1 MQKLITYIIISLSL
15 VLAQSPQL
23 VAQGTSP
30 VEVNFIIV
38 NFNQAPTILSVNAA
52 PLKYNKDFAL
62 SMQIDDANISLF
74 THGYPVFEGGVAN
87 GTTYPG
93 FSYSDGCGNSHN
105 FKMSA
110 SVYVFNGNSENGPD
124 IHVDNSSGQL
134 SWEQM
139 DTIYN
144 HQWGILNHGV
154 NSNANTNPLFIDYS
168 ISRNKSYIR
177 RQLYN
182 TTEGGVTTDI
192 FVNPNGSSNWTIPAF
207 NLGNI
212 GALNQN
218 TPSPIGDNGGNVNNP
233 AVDWTQPQ
241 NLYRKIAE
249 STNVTS
255 LADDLANSSI
265 NGANYWCPIF
275 THTLT
280 NDYSF
285 SSFTSDFNYIANTYG
300 INGLDNIL
308 MTTDEE
314 IQDYLIVRD
323 ATVVNYVING
333 TSMLITY
340 SGEVPDNLL
349 YYSSSIVIN
358 SDATISNIII
368 DGTNDYTYTGVGNTN
383 ALINVNWDG
392 KYVLPPENFA
402 DSMVTIAATT
412 QTQYNSWIAMDYVIT
427 LTNGNHKD
435 SLREVLCNI
444 PNMTYDDGFCNCE
457 INIQPSDT
465 TINFGDCI
473 DLQGAIGD
481 YTYEWFIGD
490 SLVGIT
496 QDFYTCPIDTT
507 KYNHIATNPYGC
519 PSKDSILVN
528 INFLSF
534 DLGSDTTI
542 CEGNCVTITGPPD
555 MFEYNWFV
563 ADTLFDTVQIISPC
577 PIDTTQYTLWVQDTL
592 GGTAIDSISINVL
605 PTPVIDIQPSDTTIN
620 YGTCIDL
627 FGAVGDYTY
636 EWFVGDS
643 LVDITQDIYTCPIDT
658 TQYNHIATNVFGCA
672 AEDSIMVN
680 IKFLSFNLGDD
691 TTICEGNCVTITG
704 PPDMF
709 EYNWFVADTLFD
721 TVQIIT
727 PCPIDTTQ
735 YTLWVED
742 TLGGTAIDSISINV
756 LPTPVIDIQPS
767 DTTINYAACIE
778 LYGAVGDYTYEWFV
792 GDSLVDITQ
801 DIYTCPIDTT
811 QYNHIATN
819 VFGCAAEDSIMVNI
833 KFLSFD
839 LGPNQTICENSCI
852 TIDGPPNMIE
862 YSWFIADTL
871 FDTVQIINPCPIDTT
886 QYTLWV
892 LNEYGETASDSITIS
907 IKPVP
912 MVDFEDDSLYVN
924 LGNDILL
931 TVNSS
936 TGGGNTFSWT
946 YDGNTEF
953 TFADNFYNL
962 IHPIFSDYVYVN
974 LQAENECTA
983 NDSTYLTVL
992 EYPEIIV
999 SNDTSVCSQQPITLS
1014 VSGGDLFLWIVNTD
1028 TLSTDST
1035 IIVFPEVSTNY
1046 IAQTAYANSSNY
1058 SIDTIKVT
1066 IFNSTNTII
1075 LFDTNTVCTYAQIQL
1090 TASGAENYLWIP
1102 DEDTSSI
1109 YTFNII
1115 DTTTIWLVGMN
1126 DDGCQSIDS
1135 ATFYNKPAPDVNFTG
1150 LDPVYCENDS
1160 WVTLTGTPSGGI
1172 FQGEGIVDDRFYPQN
1187 SEIGTQEIIYT
1198 YVNPENCI
1206 GYDTNTTIVYG
1217 NGGFIDLGPN
1227 FTIDYDSSESLNA
1240 GIGFDSYFW
1249 TTGATTQTIIVH
1261 GNEKSPGIYEYAV
1274 MGVINGC
1281 STRGSVVITF
1291 ENTDDYIDNNAN
1303 EFTIFPNPNN
1313 GSFSI
1318 KYLGSEKDILLKI
1331 FDIQGQL
1338 LYEFNNI
1345 SCNEN
1350 CVQDIHLN
1358 NAKSGIYFLHIITSK
1373 GTSTNKM
1380 IIKNDF

>member
-1 MQKLITYIIISLSL
+1 MQKLITYMIISLGLFLTQSL
-15 VLAQSPQL
+15 HIT
-23 VAQGTSP
+23 AQGTSP
-30 VEVNFIIV
+30 VGINFIIV
-38 NFNQAPTILSVNAA
+38 NFNEAPTTLSVSAA

-74 THGYPVFEGGVAN
+74 THGYPVFEGGVVN

-93 FSYSDGCGNSHN
+93 LSYSDGCGNSHS

-110 SVYVFNGNSENGPD
+110 SMFVFNGNSENGPD
-124 IHVDNSSGQL
+124 IHVDNSYGQL

-144 HQWGILNHGV
+144 HKWGILNHGV
-154 NSNANTNPLFIDYS
+154 NSDANTNPLFIDYS
-168 ISRNKSYIR
+168 ISRNKSYTR

-182 TTEGGVTTDI
+182 TTEGGVITDI

-212 GALNQN
+212 SALNQN
-218 TPSPIGDNGGNVNNP
+218 TPSPIGDNGGNVNDP
-233 AVDWTQPQ
+233 GVDWTQPQ

-255 LADDLANSSI
+255 LADGLASSSI
-265 NGANYWCPIF
+265 NGDNFWCPIF
-275 THTLT
+275 THSLI
-280 NDYSF
+280 NNYSF
-285 SSFTSDFNYIANTYG
+285 SNFASDFNYIANTYG
-300 INGLDNIL
+300 VNGLDNIL

-349 YYSSSIVIN
+349 YYSSSIVIA
-358 SDATISNIII
+358 SDATINNIII
-368 DGTNDYTYTGVGNTN
+368 DGTNDYTYTGIGNTN
-383 ALINVNWDG
+383 ALINLNWDG

-444 PNMTYDDGFCNCE
+444 PNMTYDDGFCDCE
-457 INIQPSDT
+457 IDIQPVDT
-465 TINFGDCI
+465 TINFGVCI
-473 DLQGAIGD
+473 NLQGAIGD

-490 SLVGIT
+490 SLV
-496 QDFYTCPIDTT
+496 
-507 KYNHIATNPYGC
+507 
-519 PSKDSILVN
+519 
-528 INFLSF
+528 
-534 DLGSDTTI
+534 
-542 CEGNCVTITGPPD
+542 
-555 MFEYNWFV
+555 
-563 ADTLFDTVQIISPC
+563 
-577 PIDTTQYTLWVQDTL
+577 
-592 GGTAIDSISINVL
+592 
-605 PTPVIDIQPSDTTIN
+605 
-620 YGTCIDL
+620 
-627 FGAVGDYTY
+627 
-636 EWFVGDS
+636 
-643 LVDITQDIYTCPIDT
+643 DITQDIYKCPIDT
-658 TQYNHIATNVFGCA
+658 TQYNHIATNTYGCP
-672 AEDSIMVN
+672 AEDSIVVN
-680 IKFLSFNLGDD
+680 INFLSFDLGPD
-691 TTICEGNCVTITG
+691 TTICEGNCLTITG

-727 PCPIDTTQ
+727 PCPTNTTQ

-756 LPTPVIDIQPS
+756 LPTPVINIQPS
-767 DTTINYAACIE
+767 DTTINYGACIE
-778 LYGAVGDYTYEWFV
+778 LFGAVGDYTYEWFV
-792 GDSLVDITQ
+792 VDSLVDTTQ

-819 VFGCAAEDSIMVNI
+819 VFGCSAEDSILVNI
-833 KFLSFD
+833 EFLSFD

-852 TIDGPPNMIE
+852 TIAGPPNMIE
-862 YSWFIADTL
+862 YNWFVADTL
-871 FDTVQIINPCPIDTT
+871 FDTIQIITPCPTEIT

-892 LNEYGETASDSITIS
+892 VNEYGETASDSIIIS
-907 IKPVP
+907 LKPVP
-912 MVDFEDDSLYVN
+912 MVDFEEDSLYVS
-924 LGNDILL
+924 LGNNILL

-936 TGGGNTFSWT
+936 SGEGNTFSWT

-962 IHPIFSDYVYVN
+962 IHPTLSDYVFVN
-974 LQAENECTA
+974 LQSENECTA

-992 EYPEIIV
+992 EYPEITV
-999 SNDTSVCSQQPITLS
+999 SNDTSICSQQPVILN
-1014 VSGGDLFLWIVNTD
+1014 VSGGDLFLWIVDND

-1058 SIDTIKVT
+1058 SIDTVEVT
-1066 IFNSTNTII
+1066 IFNSTNTKI
-1075 LFDTNTVCTYAQIQL
+1075 LFDTNTFCTYSEVQL
-1090 TASGAENYLWIP
+1090 TASGAESYLWIP
-1102 DEDTSSI
+1102 SEDTSNI

-1150 LDPVYCENDS
+1150 LDPVFCENDS

-1172 FQGEGIVDDRFYPQN
+1172 FQGEGIVGYRFYPQN
-1187 SEIGTQEIIYT
+1187 TEPGVHEIVYT
-1198 YVNPENCI
+1198 YVNQENCI
-1206 GYDTNTTIVYG
+1206 GYDTNITNIYG
-1217 NGGFIDLGPN
+1217 NGGSIDLGPD
-1227 FTIDYDSSESLNA
+1227 FTIDYDSSTTLDA
-1240 GIGFDSYFW
+1240 GLGFDSYFW
-1249 TTGATTQTIIVH
+1249 TTGATTQNIIVH

-1281 STRGSVVITF
+1281 STRGSINITF
-1291 ENTDDYIDNNAN
+1291 ENADDYFENNTHIFN
-1303 EFTIFPNPNN
+1303 IFPNPNDGN
-1313 GSFSI
+1313 FSI
-1318 KYLGSEKDILLKI
+1318 KLTTNEKDVLIRLY
-1331 FDIQGQL
+1331 DIQGQL
-1338 LYEFNNI
+1338 LYELNNI
-1345 SCNEN
+1345 SCDKDCLLN
-1350 CVQDIHLN
+1350 IHLKN
-1358 NAKSGIYFLHIITSK
+1358 NKSGIYFLHIITPS
-1373 GTSTNKM
+1373 GISTNKV
-1380 IIKNDF
+1380 IIKK